1 MLLSLYIGSMER
13 SVFLVDSKEYMRTRQ
28 PKSHLK
34 WAQEQPAKLASHSV
48 SSFHIKDRLG
58 EESHDSRPNCKRSVK
73 ASELRHSKIKYT
85 NI

>member
-1 MLLSLYIGSMER
+1 MSLSLYIGSMER

-48 SSFHIKDRLG
+48 SSFPIKDRLG
-58 EESHDSRPNCKRSVK
+58 EESHDPRPNCKRSVK